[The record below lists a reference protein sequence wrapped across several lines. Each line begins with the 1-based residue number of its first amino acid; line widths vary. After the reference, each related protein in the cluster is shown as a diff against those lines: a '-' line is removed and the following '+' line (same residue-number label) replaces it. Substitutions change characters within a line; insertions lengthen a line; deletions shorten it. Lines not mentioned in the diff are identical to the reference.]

1 MVVESMVP
9 GMLLVPVLP
18 LVILLGAVAACAFF
32 GGVLLGEQAQ
42 RGLPVGREKK
52 GEGRVN

>member
-18 LVILLGAVAACAFF
+18 IGDTAGPVAACAFL
-32 GGVLLGEQAQ
+32 GGFCLENRHRGACLLGEKK
-42 RGLPVGREKK
+42 REKV
-52 GEGRVN
+52 E

>member
-1 MVVESMVP
+1 MVP

-18 LVILLGAVAACAFF
+18 LVILLGAVAAFAFF

-42 RGLPVGREKK
+42 RGMPVGREKK
-52 GEGRVN
+52 GYGGVD

>member
-32 GGVLLGEQAQ
+32 GGFLLGEQAQ
-42 RGLPVGREKK
+42 RGLPVGREKRGK
-52 GEGRVN
+52 GE